1 MANTVD
7 VDAIRGASK
16 KLAAEDGPKAFLR
29 NAKEKLDEVK
39 LSGLSMTILGI
50 GAVGRHN
57 AVIDEHVD
65 NLTSGIEHLQKAASN
80 LDKTASNWEKSDQP
94 WVVK

>member
-7 VDAIRGASK
+7 VGAIRDASK

-39 LSGLSMTILGI
+39 LSSLSMTILGI

-65 NLTSGIEHLQKAASN
+65 NLSKGVEHLQKAADN
-80 LDKTASNWEKSDQP
+80 LQQTASNWEKSDQP

>member
-7 VDAIRGASK
+7 VGAIRGAAK

-29 NAKEKLDEVK
+29 NAKEKLDEVQ
-39 LSGLSMTILGI
+39 LSGLSMTVLGI
-50 GAVGRHN
+50 SAVSRHN

-65 NLTSGIEHLQKAASN
+65 NLRTGIEHLQKAADN
-80 LDKTASNWEKSDQP
+80 LEKTAANWEKSDQP

>member
-7 VDAIRGASK
+7 VGAIKGAAK

-29 NAKEKLDEVK
+29 NAKEKLDEVR
-39 LSGLSMTILGI
+39 LSSWSMTFLGL
-50 GAVGRHN
+50 GAVSRHN

-65 NLTSGIEHLQKAASN
+65 NLSKGVEHLQKAADN
-80 LDKTASNWEKSDQP
+80 LEKTASNWEKSDQP

>member
-7 VDAIRGASK
+7 VGAIRDAAK

-39 LSGLSMTILGI
+39 LSGMSMTILGI

-65 NLTSGIEHLQKAASN
+65 NLSKGVEHLQRAADN
-80 LDKTASNWEKSDQP
+80 LQQTASNWEKSDQP

>member
-7 VDAIRGASK
+7 VGAIRGAGK

-39 LSGLSMTILGI
+39 LSGMSMTVLGI
-50 GAVGRHN
+50 GTVGRHN

-65 NLTSGIEHLQKAASN
+65 NLSKGIEHLQRAADN
-80 LDKTASNWEKSDQP
+80 LEQTASNWEKSDQP

>member
-1 MANTVD
+1 MANKVD
-7 VDAIRGASK
+7 VGAIEGAAK

-29 NAKEKLDEVK
+29 NAKEKLDQVK
-39 LSGLSMTILGI
+39 LSGMCMTLLGI
-50 GAVGRHN
+50 GTVNRHN

-65 NLTSGIEHLQKAASN
+65 NLTTGIEHLQKAADN
-80 LDKTASNWEKSDQP
+80 LKKTAANWEKSDQP